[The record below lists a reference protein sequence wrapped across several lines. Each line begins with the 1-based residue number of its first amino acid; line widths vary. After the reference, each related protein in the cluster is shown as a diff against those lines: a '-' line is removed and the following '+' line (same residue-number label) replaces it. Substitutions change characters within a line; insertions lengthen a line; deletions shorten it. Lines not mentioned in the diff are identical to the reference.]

1 MRLPASGGALR
12 DDETGSAPVEFVLVG
27 TLLTLLTLAV
37 VQLALAVYIRNVVH
51 DAAVEGAY
59 YGALADTHPADGA
72 LRTQALIAAATGG
85 GLDAAVI
92 SAVHE
97 GPSGAEVAVTVTAT
111 LPLVGL
117 IGIPA
122 GMEVTAHAPRQ
133 SFD

>member
-1 MRLPASGGALR
+1 MRLRGSAALR
-12 DDETGSAPVEFVLVG
+12 DDDTGSAPVEFVLVG

-59 YGALADTHPADGA
+59 YGALADTSPADGA
-72 LRTQALIAAATGG
+72 ARTQALIAAATGG
-85 GLDAAVI
+85 GLDATVTA
-92 SAVHE
+92 SPQDGA
-97 GPSGAEVAVTVTAT
+97 SGAEVAVTVTAT

-122 GMEVTAHAPRQ
+122 GLEVTAHAPRE